1 MTSTRFLL
9 AAMALSLSSPLAAED
24 PKPPFWASVKA
35 NVVNMRVGPG
45 EDYRVVWVYKRQ
57 NLPMKVV
64 RTKEGWWRVQD
75 PDGETGWVLGSLMTQ
90 RRGAIV
96 RGEGPADM
104 REQPDAASKLKWR
117 LEPGVTGR
125 LGECADGWCDFS
137 LPTGHQGY
145 VAQDRLWG
153 AQNP

>member
-1 MTSTRFLL
+1 MIRKRLL
-9 AAMALSLSSPLAAED
+9 CAAMALAISSPLAAED
-24 PKPPFWASVKA
+24 PKTPFWSAVKA

-45 EDYRVVWVYKRQ
+45 EDYRVVWVYKRL

-75 PDGETGWVLGSLMTQ
+75 PDGTTGWVLGSLMTQ
-90 RRGAIV
+90 RRGGMV
-96 RGEGPADM
+96 QGEGPADM
-104 REQPDAASKLKWR
+104 REKPDASSKLKWR

-145 VAQDRLWG
+145 VSQDRLWG

>member
-1 MTSTRFLL
+1 MIKMRLLL
-9 AAMALSLSSPLAAED
+9 AVTALSLSSSVAAED
-24 PKPPFWASVKA
+24 PKPPFWAAIKA
-35 NVVNMRVGPG
+35 NEVNMRVGPG

-57 NLPMKVV
+57 NLPMKVI

-75 PDGETGWVLGSLMTQ
+75 PAGETGWVLGSLMTQ
-90 RRGAIV
+90 RRGGMV
-96 RGEGPADM
+96 KGEGLADM
-104 REQPDAASKLKWR
+104 REKPEASSKVKWR

-145 VAQDRLWG
+145 VLQDRLWG